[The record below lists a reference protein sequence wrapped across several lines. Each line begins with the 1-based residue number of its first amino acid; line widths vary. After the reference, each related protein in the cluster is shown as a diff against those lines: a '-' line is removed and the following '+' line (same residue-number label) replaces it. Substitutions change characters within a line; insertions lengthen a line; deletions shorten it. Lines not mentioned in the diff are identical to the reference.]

1 MHAMLIDFTFFAYTV
16 ELANALTELCEVTVM
31 LPDRAPAYCAEA
43 IKESVDLHRFH
54 MPRRRHPTNVFMVY
68 SLFRAIRRIRP
79 DVVHQLAWHPWMT
92 LALPAF
98 PRVPLVTT
106 IHDARRHPGDRESFA
121 LCQERNWRRSE
132 QVIAHAD
139 SVKQQVVEEY
149 HLPEDKVQVVPI
161 GPYSVYRTWISDEV
175 SEKPGTIL
183 FFGRIWGYKGL
194 QHLIQAEP
202 LITQQVPDA
211 RIVIAGHG
219 EPFEKYERQM
229 VNRDRFVV
237 HNHYIPDDMVTRLF
251 QEASVVALPYVEAS
265 QSAVLSIAYALGKP
279 VVATAVGG
287 IPEVLDHGETGYLV
301 PPSDPPALADA
312 IVKLLQDHALRRK
325 MGRRALEKAETELSW
340 STAARKTLQV
350 YRRASAAA
358 P

>member
-1 MHAMLIDFTFFAYTV
+1 MHAMLIDFTFFSYTV
-16 ELANALTELCEVTVM
+16 QLANALTELCDVTVM
-31 LPDRAPAYCAEA
+31 LPDRAPAHTVEA
-43 IKESVDLHRFH
+43 IKESVHLRRFH
-54 MPRRRHPTNVFMVY
+54 MPRRRHPTNLLMVH

-106 IHDARRHPGDRESFA
+106 IHDAKRHPGDRESLAPF
-121 LCQERNWRRSE
+121 QETNWRRSE

-139 SVKQQVVEEY
+139 NVKQQVVEEC
-149 HLPEDKVQVVPI
+149 HLPEDKVQVVHI
-161 GPYSVYRTWISDEV
+161 GPYSVYRNWISDEV

-183 FFGRIWGYKGL
+183 FFGRIWEYKGL

-219 EPFEKYERQM
+219 EPFEKYEQQM

-237 HNHYIPDDMVTRLF
+237 HNHYIPDHMVTRLF

-265 QSAVLSIAYALGKP
+265 QSAVLAIAYALGKP

-312 IVKLLQDHALRRK
+312 IVKLLQDDTLRRK

-340 STAARKTLQV
+340 SAAARKTLQV
-350 YRRASAAA
+350 YQKATASRS
-358 P
+358 